1 MDKKIS
7 RWGTLYAAESILS
20 WRQTRINGLL
30 KLSLLGLAESATD
43 ESQAA
48 DPFVV
53 ETVQQI
59 RVLKLVPNSAR
70 PHPSPLPQEREKPTT
85 ASGYSYQ
92 VEEKASGR
100 VGGSMEEGGG
110 GSGRG
115 ENGPRDRQG
124 ARYYLNFY

>member
-48 DPFVV
+48 APFVV
-53 ETVQQI
+53 ETVQQR
-59 RVLKLVPNSAR
+59 RVLQLVPTKAAKNG
-70 PHPSPLPQEREKPTT
+70 EEV
-85 ASGYSYQ
+85 GFEYQ
-92 VEEKASGR
+92 VEIWQIRPGKIRKKEK
-100 VGGSMEEGGG
+100 E
-110 GSGRG
+110 
-115 ENGPRDRQG
+115 
-124 ARYYLNFY
+124 